1 MGELWGILAFVACFE
16 LIDDIVDEVLRV
28 GRLEGRVGEP
38 WDRRPV
44 LDCVTNRVPNHLSL
58 RLITQIIRLTDPH
71 SDRNLV
77 DAGEWDFIRLVP
89 HHIVLL
95 ELLEAL
101 LDRTLGVVQARLN
114 RRRLRVEPLRGRF
127 AVLG

>member
-1 MGELWGILAFVACFE
+1 MALVACFE
-16 LIDDIVDEVLRV
+16 LIDDVVDEVLRV

-77 DAGEWDFIRLVP
+77 DAGERDFFRLVP
-89 HHIVLL
+89 HLIVLL

-101 LDRTLGVVQARLN
+101 LDGALGVVQARLN
-114 RRRLRVEPLRGRF
+114 RRGLRVEPLRSSF